1 MKSETK
7 INRIVFCVA
16 LLTLA
21 GCQTFKMPSL
31 DSLDIVKSP
40 EFEEAA
46 ANIPETYP
54 RAVDAPLEPEDIR
67 SSKQWDKD
75 ARSLQQMQSEA
86 IGSGLATTQSSGE
99 SEETYESLKRKAQA
113 YKLDD
118 PARDA
123 GANYPPE
130 SLLNRKK

>member
-86 IGSGLATTQSSGE
+86 IGSGLATAQSSG
-99 SEETYESLKRKAQA
+99 AQA